1 MILKDTKQII
11 IRRLFEKGYDRDATI
26 GPCSYGEDS
35 FGKYFRFEYP
45 YGTPNYYYLNKDV
58 VLEKWFYHLGLFESA
73 RFKLHDEEEMSI
85 LYYNNEYYVFR
96 DVEVYP
102 ATGPYRNNK
111 LDRRAVFKVHED
123 GEIKEYNI
131 RTEIALKKLLKDLDY
146 KKVTF

>member
-11 IRRLFEKGYDRDATI
+11 IRRLFEKGYDGGSII
-26 GPCSYGEDS
+26 GPSSYGEDS

-45 YGTPNYYYLNKDV
+45 HATPNFYYLNKNI
-58 VLEKWFYHLGLFESA
+58 VLERWWYHLGLFDTA
-73 RFKLHDEEEMSI
+73 NFKLHDKDDMS
-85 LYYNNEYYVFR
+85 LLHYNGDYYIFH
-96 DVEVYP
+96 DVEVYI